1 MNIEKNNIRFYKIEN
16 VIETLK
22 GIDIDAEHM
31 QYILKETGIEWS
43 VLRQLILTMPLEQI
57 EYLIEERKDTNG
69 K

>member
-22 GIDIDAEHM
+22 GIDIDAESM
-31 QYILKETGIEWS
+31 QYILKETCIEWS
-43 VLRQLILTMPLEQI
+43 VLRQLILTMPLVEV
-57 EYLIEERKDTNG
+57 EYLIEERKDII

>member
-16 VIETLK
+16 VIQTLNW
-22 GIDIDAEHM
+22 IDIDAEHM
-31 QYILKETGIEWS
+31 QYILKEIGMEWS

>member
-31 QYILKETGIEWS
+31 HYILKETCIEWL
-43 VLRQLILTMPLEQI
+43 VLRQLVLTMPLDQI
-57 EYLIEERKDTNG
+57 EYLVEERKDLN